1 MSYSQLT
8 LPERHRI
15 YILRYEDCLPL
26 SAIAQLLGR
35 HCSTIAREC
44 KRNQRD
50 GHYLPEQAQQLSATR
65 RKEAKTPFLKVSSEL
80 LGCIKSALKQFH
92 SPEQIAGRLEAA
104 PIQK

>member
-1 MSYSQLT
+1 MSFSQLT
-8 LPERHRI
+8 LQERHRI

-50 GHYLPEQAQQLSATR
+50 GH
-65 RKEAKTPFLKVSSEL
+65 
-80 LGCIKSALKQFH
+80 
-92 SPEQIAGRLEAA
+92 
-104 PIQK
+104 